1 LAGSF
6 DADVIVVGGST
17 AGLGAATRLADAG
30 RSVTV
35 LERRNR
41 LAPGPLARS
50 WIVTPQLERILGF
63 RPDSIIH
70 RTGTMR
76 MHAAGHTRDVKLRDA
91 DFIVER
97 EQMIQILR
105 ERALAAGVTIR
116 WDARVTD
123 VRAIDRGV
131 RVTIAGKSGL
141 AAADETLTAPILI
154 GADGAHSTVADAFGA
169 PPLPTVPVLQ
179 ARVALPAGASPD
191 VSEVWFKPDRT
202 RYFFWSIPEN
212 SRTAVVGLIADGPGD
227 ARSQLDRFLREG
239 GYEPMGFQG
248 ALIPLHK
255 PMRRVEWRGD
265 GWRVLL
271 IGDAA
276 GHVKITT
283 VGGLVSG
290 LWGAN
295 AAADAIIARS
305 SYRAALKPLQ
315 RELVLHDVIRWG
327 LHRFSEREYGELL
340 RALSP
345 SLLEV
350 LATEN
355 RDSAYRA
362 RWRLLGAQPGLL
374 ARAARAIFFPMS
386 ATNGAV
392 RSFPLAAEA
401 GD

>member
-1 LAGSF
+1 
-6 DADVIVVGGST
+6 
-17 AGLGAATRLADAG
+17 
-30 RSVTV
+30 
-35 LERRNR
+35 
-41 LAPGPLARS
+41 
-50 WIVTPQLERILGF
+50 
-63 RPDSIIH
+63 
-70 RTGTMR
+70 MR

-97 EQMIQILR
+97 ERMIHILR
-105 ERALAAGVTIR
+105 ERALAAGVNIR
-116 WDARVTD
+116 WDARVTG
-123 VRAIDRGV
+123 VRTIDRGV
-131 RVTIAGKSGL
+131 SVSITDRRGTE
-141 AAADETLTAPILI
+141 DTLTAPIII
-154 GADGAHSTVADAFGA
+154 GADGAHSTVAEAFGA
-169 PPLPTVPVLQ
+169 PTLPTVPVLQ
-179 ARVALPAGASPD
+179 ARVALPAGADPD
-191 VSEVWFKPDRT
+191 VAEVWFKPDRT

-212 SRTAVVGLIADGPGD
+212 SKTAVVGLIADGPGD
-227 ARSQLDRFLREG
+227 ARLQLDRFLREG
-239 GYEPMGFQG
+239 GYEPMAFQG

-255 PMRRVEWRGD
+255 PMRRVEWQGD
-265 GWRVLL
+265 GWRALL

-295 AAADAIIARS
+295 AAADAIIART
-305 SYRAALKPLQ
+305 SYRTELRPLQ

-350 LATEN
+350 LASEN

-362 RWRLLGAQPGLL
+362 RWRLIGAQPGLL
-374 ARAARAIFFPMS
+374 ARAARATFFPAS
-386 ATNGAV
+386 ATNGPV
-392 RSFPLAAEA
+392 RAYPLAPEA